1 MRGTTVYIAYIQL
14 PRQHMVYSSR
24 PMAHAQ
30 PRKSRARGQPPPATP
45 RRYYAHYPQKYAWL
59 KNDDTTMKKDPR
71 GGLKKKKQNRLYIIL
86 QVILTHSRPI
96 PLHPPSDPR
105 FGQTHYLRHKSAF
118 SADYFFAYFTLFR
131 QNILNQNA
139 RKT

>member
-1 MRGTTVYIAYIQL
+1 
-14 PRQHMVYSSR
+14 
-24 PMAHAQ
+24 
-30 PRKSRARGQPPPATP
+30 
-45 RRYYAHYPQKYAWL
+45 
-59 KNDDTTMKKDPR
+59 MKKDPR

-86 QVILTHSRPI
+86 QVILTHSRPS